1 MGVVRS
7 SGGGAVRVE
16 QVDWV
21 EVPAGTLCRGTPGD
35 EVAAVARRYADTG
48 VPVDWY
54 KKEVPR
60 AEIHVPAFRIART
73 PVTVGQWAPFAAASG
88 RPVPATPVDH
98 PVIGIPYE
106 AATAYC
112 RWLGNRIGLGVRLP
126 TEDEWERAARGD
138 DDREFP
144 WGEEY
149 RTGLANLVDL
159 GIGTTTPVGSF
170 PGGASPFGVLDM
182 AGNAD
187 EWTST
192 PYAPYPGAP
201 ADVPGTEDWAFDRHI
216 TRGGAFRHDRDLAR
230 CARRHGAYEPDLVA
244 IGVGFRLAAPAR
256 PVGGTQ

>member
-1 MGVVRS
+1 MDQAEQAEQVRH
-7 SGGGAVRVE
+7 AE

-21 EVPAGTLCRGTPGD
+21 DVPAGTLWRGTPVE
-35 EVAAVARRYADTG
+35 EVARLAHRYADTG
-48 VPVDWY
+48 VPVEWY
-54 KKEVPR
+54 LKEAPR

-73 PVTVGQWAPFAAASG
+73 QVTVGQWSLFSAATG
-88 RPVPATPVDH
+88 RPVPRAPANH
-98 PVIGIPYE
+98 PVTGITWE

-112 RWLGNRIGLGVRLP
+112 RWLGNRLGGLDVRLP

-144 WGEEY
+144 WGDGY

-159 GIGTTTPVGSF
+159 GVGTTMPVGSF
-170 PGGASPFGVLDM
+170 PEGAGPFGVLDM

-192 PYAPYPGAP
+192 LYAPYPGAP
-201 ADVPGTEDWAFDRHI
+201 AEVPGAEDWAFDPHI

-230 CARRHGAYEPDLVA
+230 CARRHGAYERDLAA
-244 IGVGFRLAAPAR
+244 IGVGFRLAAPA
-256 PVGGTQ
+256 G